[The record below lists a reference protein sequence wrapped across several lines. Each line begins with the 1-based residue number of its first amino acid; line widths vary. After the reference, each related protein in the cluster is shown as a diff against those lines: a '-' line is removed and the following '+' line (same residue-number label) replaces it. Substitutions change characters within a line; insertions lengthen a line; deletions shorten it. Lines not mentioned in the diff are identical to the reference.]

1 MLDRDSSHSATGIRN
16 DSISDVINMSKK
28 ISWLGAIFGA
38 LVLTGAGCIQF
49 SGSAKGPMGIFRSND
64 AVETWQQKNVLL
76 TAQGVKSLA
85 TAKVYKIYTDPS
97 DAKALYMG
105 TRGQGLYYSYDSGET
120 WSVSAAMAGKYIYGL
135 TVDPRDKCTI
145 YTSDGPHIFKTT
157 DCQRNWELLFTEE
170 RPTQR
175 FVALVSDI
183 SDSKIIYGAQAGGDV
198 FRSKDGGQSWR
209 IIKRFNFELRHLT
222 ADPQNPHRLYAASY
236 NQGLY
241 RSDDGGENWTNI
253 SGGLANF
260 SDSLTFNR
268 LVLNPAQKDSL
279 FWISKYGILRSEDAG
294 ATWSDIQLLTPPGSV
309 NIYSFALNQ
318 KNPLEMYYTG
328 TILGEKNENVRSTLY
343 KTVDGGKNWVTK
355 KLPTNTIPV
364 ELLVHKENGKVIFLG
379 FTTL

>member
-1 MLDRDSSHSATGIRN
+1 MN
-16 DSISDVINMSKK
+16 KK
-28 ISWLGAIFGA
+28 IKLLLILLSA
-38 LVLTGAGCIQF
+38 LVLTGASCIQF
-49 SGSAKGPMGIFRSND
+49 SGSAKGPMGVFRSND

-76 TAQGVKSLA
+76 TAQGVKSLG

-105 TRGQGLYYSYDSGET
+105 TRGQGLYYSYDNGET
-120 WSVSAAMAGKYIYGL
+120 WAASAAMAGKYIYGL

-145 YTSDGPHIFKTT
+145 YVSDGPHIFKTT
-157 DCQRNWELLFTEE
+157 DCQRTWNLLFTEE
-170 RPTQR
+170 RTTQR
-175 FVALVSDI
+175 FVALAVDN
-183 SDSKIIYGAQAGGDV
+183 SDSKIIYGAQLGGDV

-222 ADPQNPHRLYAASY
+222 VDPQNQNRLYAASHSS
-236 NQGLY
+236 GLY
-241 RSDDGGENWTNI
+241 RSDDNGENWTNT
-253 SGGLANF
+253 SDGLANF

-268 LVLNPAQKDSL
+268 LVLNPAQKDGL

-294 ATWSDIQLLTPPGSV
+294 ATWADIQLLTPPGSV
-309 NIYSFALNQ
+309 NIYSFAINQ

-328 TILGEKNENVRSTLY
+328 TILGEKNANIRSTLY
-343 KTVDGGKNWVTK
+343 KTTDGGKSWITK

-364 ELLVHKENGKVIFLG
+364 DLLVHKENGKMIFLG